1 VTHLQPGSRR
11 TEPRSVLTAAGG
23 RRGLVVVAAVALI
36 ATSALTMKLVRHLS
50 QKRRLSRVP
59 NDHERQRDDVHRW
72 EAEGGNLPSRPPAG

>member
-1 VTHLQPGSRR
+1 MLIKSFI
-11 TEPRSVLTAAGG
+11 
-23 RRGLVVVAAVALI
+23 ALI